1 MKKKSKNVAEDTR
14 IKKLDVLMN
23 YETGVQKMNENLGI
37 IIMLFAMA
45 AFSILESILSFL
57 EKGIPLNNF
66 YFNARSEEEKERLD
80 MKFIYRQTAIV
91 FGLIGL
97 MLLILALLILFE
109 KTELVTP
116 IVIPFCIVTVGYT
129 LVSSI
134 KML

>member
-1 MKKKSKNVAEDTR
+1 
-14 IKKLDVLMN
+14 MN
-23 YETGVQKMNENLGI
+23 YETGGQKMNENLGI

>member
-1 MKKKSKNVAEDTR
+1 MKEKSKNVAEDTR

-91 FGLIGL
+91 
-97 MLLILALLILFE
+97 
-109 KTELVTP
+109 
-116 IVIPFCIVTVGYT
+116 IPFCIVTVGYT